1 MELAEMV
8 EDRHVVQR
16 QTGLVHQQRD
26 PPVSHRLSPGVDKE
40 KRFMKIHVVKMDQF
54 YSAI

>member
-1 MELAEMV
+1 MELAEVV

-16 QTGLVHQQRD
+16 LPKLQRD

-40 KRFMKIHVVKMDQF
+40 KRFMKIEVGKMDQF